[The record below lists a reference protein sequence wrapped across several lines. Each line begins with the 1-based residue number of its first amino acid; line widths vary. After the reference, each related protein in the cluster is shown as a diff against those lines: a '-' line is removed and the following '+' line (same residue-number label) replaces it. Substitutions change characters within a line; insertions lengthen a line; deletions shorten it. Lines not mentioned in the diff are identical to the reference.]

1 MIIRDEVMNKEE
13 KAKPFTAKRL
23 REILNGIEPNSLVM
37 FEDVSKKSKSKNG
50 NGKELIK
57 DIIVQKQEY
66 PNNNGEVAYQ
76 VILINEFL
84 NLNRKIGGK

>member
-1 MIIRDEVMNKEE
+1 MIIRDENKYKDER
-13 KAKPFTAKRL
+13 AKPFTAKRL
-23 REILNGIEPNSLVM
+23 REILNGIEPESLVM
-37 FEDVSKKSKSKNG
+37 FEDMSKKSKSKNG

-84 NLNRKIGGK
+84 NLNMK

>member
-1 MIIRDEVMNKEE
+1 MIIKDEIKNKEE
-13 KAKPFTAKRL
+13 KAKPFTAERL
-23 REILNGIEPNSLVM
+23 REILRGIEPNSLVM
-37 FEDVSKKSKSKNG
+37 FEDVSKKSKSKN